1 MDQDGMFYI
10 VRIVL
15 VSIVHGI
22 TLSILARGERHS
34 RRVVAA
40 AMAGLTLAIAI
51 IGSIFVLIAPSGLEH
66 VSWTAYMMLLVMGC
80 VFCFVS
86 SGSALTERL
95 FVYIMYVAVFML
107 SVGYAGIISKAFFR
121 EDAELA
127 QLVIRTAFSVVFII
141 LLKVSLRDRLY
152 RLVDGLSVHGMEI
165 TMFSWLTGLCV
176 LAYAIFSFFFVDD
189 LLMNA
194 IVLALLT
201 LMVISIFA
209 IANTIVQLTSRELEM
224 ERATGRQ
231 RLLESEL
238 EAERVFVERAK
249 AIRHDQRHHD
259 RTVLEYLDEGNI
271 EEAKRYLGAH
281 DESVVSEGLA
291 SWCGNPLVDA
301 QLRIAWRYCASRSIA
316 FSADIQLP
324 DGIGV
329 DDIDFVSV
337 MGNLLENAIQAASA
351 AAEPSVSVSSR
362 VSGGKLLLEIG
373 NSFSGTAPLEEGTG
387 LESVRYILS
396 RYGGLLSQSGSDGFF
411 VSRVIMPIC
420 N

>member
-1 MDQDGMFYI
+1 M
-10 VRIVL
+10 RILL
-15 VSIVHGI
+15 VSITHG
-22 TLSILARGERHS
+22 LSFSVLVRRNDGKRYALPLIVMTVVIAVIGSFFVLISQNPVLHS
-34 RRVVAA
+34 SLSAVMMLFV
-40 AMAGLTLAIAI
+40 L
-51 IGSIFVLIAPSGLEH
+51 GSIFCR
-66 VSWTAYMMLLVMGC
+66 VSNA
-80 VFCFVS
+80 FS
-86 SGSALTERL
+86 ITERV
-95 FVYIMYVAVFML
+95 FIYIMYVAVFML

-127 QLVIRTAFSVVFII
+127 QLAIRTVFSVVFII
-141 LLKVSLRDRLY
+141 L
-152 RLVDGLSVHGMEI
+152 
-165 TMFSWLTGLCV
+165 GLCV

-189 LLMNA
+189 MLMNA

-301 QLRIAWRYCASRSIA
+301 QLRIAWRCCASRSIA

-337 MGNLLENAIQAASA
+337 MGNLLENAIQAASV

>member
-238 EAERVFVERAK
+238 
-249 AIRHDQRHHD
+249 
-259 RTVLEYLDEGNI
+259 
-271 EEAKRYLGAH
+271 YLGAH